1 MATRTSPE
9 TSIDPRFGDEGAK
22 PTSWPEAVEAL
33 KRAEAYFVTTVRPDG
48 RPHQTPLIAIWL
60 DDALYFCT
68 GPEERKAKNIAR
80 NANVLLSTG
89 SQKWD
94 QGFDIVVEGEAH
106 RVTDESLLQ
115 RLAGAWLAKYGP
127 QWKWEVRDHR
137 FFSSDHAAPYV
148 FEVKPRK
155 ALGFKKGTPFSQTT
169 WRFS

>member
-1 MATRTSPE
+1 MTRSTS
-9 TSIDPRFGDEGAK
+9 
-22 PTSWPEAVEAL
+22 AL
-33 KRAEAYFVTTVRPDG
+33 
-48 RPHQTPLIAIWL
+48 W
-60 DDALYFCT
+60 
-68 GPEERKAKNIAR
+68 PEERKAKNIAR

-115 RLAGAWLAKYGP
+115 RLADAWLAKYGP

-137 FFSSDHAAPYV
+137 FFSSDHAAPAPYV